1 MVLVIM
7 KKIFIMILKL
17 ETKFLLMVMDVKF
30 SYNTYWKFDFE
41 K

>member
-30 SYNTYWKFDFE
+30 SYNIYWKFDFE